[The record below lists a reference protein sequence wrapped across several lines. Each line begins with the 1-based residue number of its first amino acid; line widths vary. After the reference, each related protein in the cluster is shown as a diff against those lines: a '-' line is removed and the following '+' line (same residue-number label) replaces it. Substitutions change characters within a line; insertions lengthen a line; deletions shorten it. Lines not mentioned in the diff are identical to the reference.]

1 MLDNKRLIVSHL
13 LGNDNYTSLVYV
25 YDAWI

>member
-25 YDAWI
+25 YDA